1 MPMSY
6 DDYQNKRSWL
16 TDTAETPADKKR
28 LKAQLAA
35 LDAKYKAGKT
45 PPKPKPSPKP
55 NVRAATPDI
64 ARKQATDRAQ
74 MLRGETAEDKA
85 YRTLMEKYNYDVT
98 KIPGFNKGRGSR

>member
-45 PPKPKPSPKP
+45 AAKPSPKP

-85 YRTLMEKYNYDVT
+85 YRKLMEKYNYDVT
-98 KIPGFNKGRGSR
+98 KIPGFKGGAGTR